1 MAINV
6 PFLVLVIVFLL
17 IAARRIGQLHVPMW
31 LAMTLG
37 AVTMLVTGSIGPRAA
52 LAAIDLDVM
61 VFLCGMFVVGEAM
74 VGSGYLYV
82 LADRWLCRVQR
93 VDTLILTLLFGVGL
107 MSAILMNDTLAI
119 IGTPLA
125 IKLAREHRL
134 DPKLLLL
141 TLAFAVTIGS
151 VMSPIGNP
159 QNLLIAIQG
168 GMPEP
173 FTRFLGALAIPTL
186 INLLLCYAVLRW
198 RWREQFRPHPL
209 VHAEATLID
218 PALARWVRLSL
229 WIIMILIVIKI
240 SLVMAGSEGFRL
252 SWIAIGGA
260 LPLLMLSS
268 RRGELL
274 RKTDWRTL
282 IFFAA
287 MFVLMNAVWQ
297 TGFFQ
302 QFISAQNTDLTAI
315 PAVLGFSMIGSQLIS
330 NVPWVALYLPLLH
343 ELGANEAALM
353 ALAAGSTIA
362 GNLLILG
369 AASNVIMVQH
379 AERQGV
385 SVSFLDFARLGV
397 ILAPSNALVYWVY
410 LEWWY

>member
-1 MAINV
+1 M
-6 PFLVLVIVFLL
+6 
-17 IAARRIGQLHVPMW
+17 
-31 LAMTLG
+31 
-37 AVTMLVTGSIGPRAA
+37 TGSIGPRAA

-61 VFLCGMFVVGEAM
+61 VFLFGMFVVGEAM
-74 VGSGYLYV
+74 VSSGYLYV
-82 LADRWLCRVQR
+82 VADHWLGRMQR
-93 VDTLILTLLFGVGL
+93 VDTLILSLLFGIGL

-119 IGTPLA
+119 IGTPLV
-125 IKLAREHRL
+125 IKLAHEHRL

-168 GMPEP
+168 GLSEP
-173 FTRFLGALAIPTL
+173 FTQFFGALAIPTL
-186 INLLLCYAVLRW
+186 INLLLCYGVLRW
-198 RWREQFRPHPL
+198 YWREQFSPQPL
-209 VHAEATLID
+209 THADVTLSD
-218 PALARWVRLSL
+218 PGLARWVKLSL
-229 WIIMILIVIKI
+229 SIIMLLIAIKI
-240 SLVMAGSEGFRL
+240 GLVMAGIHGFRL
-252 SWIAIGGA
+252 SWIALGGA
-260 LPLLMLSS
+260 LPLLLLSS
-268 RRGELL
+268 RRSELL

-287 MFVLMNAVWQ
+287 MFVLMSAVWQ

-302 QFISAQNTDLTAI
+302 RYIAAQHTDLTAI
-315 PAVLGFSMIGSQLIS
+315 PAVLGFSIIGSQLIS

-343 ELGANEAALM
+343 ESGANEAALM

-362 GNLLILG
+362 GNFLILG
-369 AASNVIMVQH
+369 AASNVIIIQN

-385 SVSFLDFARLGV
+385 SVSFLDFARLGLV
-397 ILAPSNALVYWVY
+397 LAPANALVYWVY

>member
-1 MAINV
+1 MAFNIPIV
-6 PFLVLVIVFLL
+6 ALVIVFFL
-17 IAARRIGQLHVPMW
+17 IAARRIGQLQVPMW
-31 LAMTLG
+31 GAMLMG
-37 AVTMLVTGSIGPRAA
+37 AVTVLATGSISPRAA

-61 VFLCGMFVVGEAM
+61 VFLFGMFVVGEAM
-74 VGSGYLYV
+74 VSSGYLYV
-82 LADRWLCRVQR
+82 LADRWLGRRQR
-93 VDTLILTLLFGVGL
+93 VDTLILALLFGVGL

-134 DPKLLLL
+134 DPKMLLL

-168 GMPEP
+168 GMPAP
-173 FTRFLGALAIPTL
+173 FTSFIGALAIPTL

-198 RWREQFRPHPL
+198 YWREEFRPHPL
-209 VHAEATLID
+209 IHADAVLTD
-218 PALARWVRLSL
+218 SVLARWVRLSL
-229 WIIMILIVIKI
+229 WIIMALIAIKM

-260 LPLLMLSS
+260 LPLLLLSS
-268 RRGELL
+268 RRSELL
-274 RKTDWRTL
+274 REIDWRTL
-282 IFFAA
+282 VFFAA

-297 TGFFQ
+297 TGFLQHYIAAQ
-302 QFISAQNTDLTAI
+302 QQDLTAI

-369 AASNVIMVQH
+369 AASNVIIIQN

-385 SVSFLDFARLGV
+385 NVSFLEFARLGV
-397 ILAPSNALVYWVY
+397 ILAPLNALVYWGY

>member
-1 MAINV
+1 MAINI
-6 PFLVLVIVFLL
+6 PIAVLVIVFFL
-17 IAARRIGQLHVPMW
+17 IAARRIGQLQVPMW
-31 LAMTLG
+31 LAMALG
-37 AVTMLVTGSIGPRAA
+37 AATVLATGSIAPRAA

-61 VFLCGMFVVGEAM
+61 VFLFGMFVVGEAM
-74 VGSGYLYV
+74 VSSGYLYV
-82 LADRWLCRVQR
+82 LADRWLGRMQR
-93 VDTLILTLLFGVGL
+93 VDTLILALLFGVGL

-168 GMPEP
+168 GMPAP
-173 FTRFLGALAIPTL
+173 FASFIGALAIPTL

-198 RWREQFRPHPL
+198 RWRDQFRPHPL
-209 VHAEATLID
+209 THADAVLTD
-218 PALARWVRLSL
+218 SVLARWVRLSL
-229 WIIMILIVIKI
+229 WIIMALIAIKM

-260 LPLLMLSS
+260 LPLLLSS
-268 RRGELL
+268 RRSELL

-297 TGFFQ
+297 TGFLQHYIAAQ
-302 QFISAQNTDLTAI
+302 QQDLTAI
-315 PAVLGFSMIGSQLIS
+315 PSVLGFSIIGSQLIS
-330 NVPWVALYLPLLH
+330 NVPWVALYLPVLH
-343 ELGANEAALM
+343 ELSANEAALM

-369 AASNVIMVQH
+369 AASNVIIIQN

-385 SVSFLDFARLGV
+385 NVSFLDFARLGV
-397 ILAPSNALVYWVY
+397 ILAPLNALVYWVY